1 MAEQCIVDIAAL
13 PSKIICRSPQIDGVP
28 QDDRRRYEIE
38 ARGPV
43 PLIFKCAIPYLTKP
57 LEEYGTGQGVAGLT
71 FVRIGV
77 GAAAQIEVLTRSE
90 KRCVE
95 QEWIVTCR
103 FRRPP

>member
-57 LEEYGTGQGVAGLT
+57 IEEYGTGQGVAGLT
-71 FVRIGV
+71 FVEIGV
-77 GAAAQIEVLTRSE
+77 GAAAQIDVIKPVEHEQRSFYTANFP
-90 KRCVE
+90 
-95 QEWIVTCR
+95 Q
-103 FRRPP
+103 RPRQ